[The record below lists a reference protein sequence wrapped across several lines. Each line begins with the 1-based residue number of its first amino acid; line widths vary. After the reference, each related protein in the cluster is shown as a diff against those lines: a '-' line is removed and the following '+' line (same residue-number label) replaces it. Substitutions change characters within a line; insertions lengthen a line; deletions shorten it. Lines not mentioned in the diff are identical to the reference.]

1 MPKKII
7 ILGGEG
13 NGGVVAACIE
23 DMRESY
29 NIKEYEVLGFLN
41 DFESEGSLIND
52 YPVLGKTET
61 AKDYFEDDYVLFMYA
76 IHPVGHGSLRVNLF
90 EKLGIPD
97 NKLATIIHPSAFV
110 ANNAKIE
117 PGVMIMSNCYVG
129 PATRIKKC
137 ALVMANSIVGH
148 NTTVG
153 AFCHLSVGSVTS
165 SYVNLGIASDVTLN
179 ATVLDK
185 VKVGKYAVVGA
196 GAMVIKD
203 INEEEVVVGNP
214 ARVIRKA
221 SDKKRYL

>member
-29 NIKEYEVLGFLN
+29 NIKEYEILGFLN

-129 PATRIKKC
+129 PTTRIKKC

>member
-1 MPKKII
+1 MSKKII

-23 DMRESY
+23 SMRKNY
-29 NIKEYEVLGFLN
+29 NIKHYEVLGFLN
-41 DFESEGSLIND
+41 DFEPEGQING
-52 YPVLGKTET
+52 YPILGKTERV
-61 AKDYFEDDYVLFMYA
+61 KDFLDDESVLFMYA
-76 IHPVGHGSLRVNLF
+76 IHPVSHGSLRVKLF
-90 EKLGIPD
+90 KKLDISEK
-97 NKLATIIHPSAFV
+97 KLATVIHPTAFV
-110 ANNAKIE
+110 ANNAKIG

-129 PATRIKKC
+129 PAAKVKKC

-153 AFCHLSVGSVTS
+153 SFCHLSAGSVTS
-165 SYVNLGIASDVTLN
+165 SCVELGTASDVALN

-203 INEEEVVVGNP
+203 VKDGDVVVGNP

-221 SDKKRYL
+221 SEKKRY

>member
-129 PATRIKKC
+129 PATHIKKC
-137 ALVMANSIVGH
+137 ALVMANVLVGH
-148 NTTVG
+148 NTIVG
-153 AFCHLSVGSVTS
+153 EFCHLSVGSVVS
-165 SYVNLGIASDVTLN
+165 SYITMGTASDIALN
-179 ATVLDK
+179 ATILEK

-196 GAMVIKD
+196 GAMVNKD
-203 INEEEVVVGNP
+203 VYEDNVVVGNP
-214 ARVIRKA
+214 SKVLRKA
-221 SDKKRYL
+221 SEKKRYS

>member
-29 NIKEYEVLGFLN
+29 NIKEYEILGFLN

-129 PATRIKKC
+129 PTTRIKKC

-221 SDKKRYL
+221 SDKKRY